1 MTAETLNIHQMV
13 DDAEQRRTEREA
25 SRLSYRGSVPE
36 DWKDEYDRL
45 ARRMQPRAAA
55 SVIRDRVR
63 RRKAEAAIPVAEAV
77 MSELGRRL

>member
-1 MTAETLNIHQMV
+1 MTTASRIEQMAAEADQ
-13 DDAEQRRTEREA
+13 QRAEREA
-25 SRLSYRGSVPE
+25 SRVSYRGSVPE
-36 DWKDEYDRL
+36 DWQDEYDRV

-77 MSELGRRL
+77 MSELRQRF